1 MSQQEQLEIMTTAYQ
16 PDQPEFTTAD
26 AVVQELVRAGV
37 DTAFGI
43 VSIHN
48 MPIYDAI
55 LREGSIHLVCS
66 RGESGA
72 ANMADGYARATGKLG
87 VVITSTGTGAGNA
100 AGSLIEAWA
109 AGVPVLHLTGEVA
122 SPYLGTGRGYIHECK
137 DQLSMME
144 GASKKALRLR
154 RPEQASAVVRQ
165 AIHEALAA
173 PSGPV
178 TLEIPIDFQSAIIP
192 NHSIEEVRILTP
204 ENNTIPYFPEEALE
218 KIREARR
225 PVIWAGGGVISSGA
239 SKEVQKLAEM
249 IGAAVVTSQSGK
261 GSIPEDHP
269 QCIGHFAAN
278 PLTKKLIE
286 ESDLVISIG
295 VRFRGNETSN
305 WKISVPKEHISI
317 DADWQAMN
325 RNYEASYGL
334 VGDAKL
340 ILKKII
346 ADLSQTA
353 TVPDSAYLAEVQLV
367 RNELRA
373 QLRATLGPYEQ
384 FLDGM
389 RKVLPHDTILVRD
402 VTVQANVWGSRL
414 FEIYEPRTSIHASG
428 GGIGQGL
435 PTAIGAQM
443 GCKDRPVVLMAGD
456 GGFMVNVGEMVTA
469 AQENLPIIVILFDD
483 AGYGVLRNIQEA
495 AYGRQ
500 VAVDLLSPDFVQLA
514 QSMGFDA
521 SRIGSGDEFEAALE
535 KAMNRQKPTM
545 IVVDMEAVGPMAK
558 PFGGPPGAAEAFKP
572 KKL

>member
-1 MSQQEQLEIMTTAYQ
+1 MMSSQDQL
-16 PDQPEFTTAD
+16 EFTTAD
-26 AVVQELVRAGV
+26 AIVQELVRAGV
-37 DTAFGI
+37 TTAFGI

-72 ANMADGYARATGKLG
+72 VNMADGYARATGKLG

-144 GASKKALRLR
+144 GACKKAIRLR
-154 RPEQASAVVRQ
+154 KPEQTAAVVRQ
-165 AIHEALAA
+165 AIKEALAA

-178 TLEIPIDFQSAIIP
+178 SLEIPIDFQSAIIP
-192 NHSIEEVRILTP
+192 NHTLEEVRFADQTNHI
-204 ENNTIPYFPEEALE
+204 ALDLPNE
-218 KIREARR
+218 IVSKISNARR
-225 PVIWAGGGVISSGA
+225 PIIWAGGGVISSDA
-239 SKEVQKLAEM
+239 SHEVKQLAEL
-249 IGAAVVTSQSGK
+249 IGAAVITSQSGK

-269 QCIGHFAAN
+269 QCIGHFAAYE
-278 PLTKKLIE
+278 LTKKLLKD
-286 ESDLVISIG
+286 SDLLISIG
-295 VRFRGNETSN
+295 VRFRGNETAN
-305 WKISVPKEHISI
+305 WKVSVPKEHIAI
-317 DADWQAMN
+317 DADWQAFN
-325 RNYEASYGL
+325 RNYEVTNGL
-334 VGDAKL
+334 VGDAKQ
-340 ILKKII
+340 ILHKVIQE
-346 ADLSQTA
+346 LSNQELQ
-353 TVPDSAYLAEVQLV
+353 PDPAYLDEVQSV
-367 RNELRA
+367 RQELRA
-373 QLRATLGPYEQ
+373 ALRATLGPYEHI
-384 FLDGM
+384 LDGM
-389 RKVLPHDTILVRD
+389 RKVLPLDSILVRD

-443 GCKDRPVVLMAGD
+443 AFKDRQVVLMAGD
-456 GGFMVNVGEMVTA
+456 GGFMVNVGEMATA
-469 AQENLPIIVILFDD
+469 AQENLPLIVVLFDD
-483 AGYGVLRNIQEA
+483 AGYGVLRNIQDA

-500 VAVDLLSPDFVQLA
+500 VAVDLLSPDFVLLG
-514 QSMGFDA
+514 QSMGFD
-521 SRIGSGDEFEAALE
+521 STRIGSPDEFVSALE
-535 KAMNRQKPTM
+535 KAVDTKKPTI

-558 PFGGPPGAAEAFKP
+558 PFGGPPGAADAFKP

>member
-1 MSQQEQLEIMTTAYQ
+1 MMSEQNQMEY
-16 PDQPEFTTAD
+16 TTAD
-26 AVVQELVRAGV
+26 AVVKELVRAGV
-37 DTAFGI
+37 ETAFGI

-144 GASKKALRLR
+144 GSCKKAVRLR
-154 RPEQASAVVRQ
+154 RPEQAAAVVRQ
-165 AIHEALAA
+165 AIQDAFAYPA
-173 PSGPV
+173 GPI

-192 NHSIEEVRILTP
+192 NHPIEDISLIAPT
-204 ENNTIPYFPEEALE
+204 NNTIPAIPEEALA
-218 KIREARR
+218 KISHARR
-225 PVIWAGGGVISSGA
+225 PVIWAGGGVITSGA
-239 SKEVQKLAEM
+239 SNEVTALAET
-249 IGAAVVTSQSGK
+249 IGAAVITSQSGK
-261 GSIPEDHP
+261 GSIPENHS

-278 PLTKKLIE
+278 ELTKNLLKN
-286 ESDLVISIG
+286 SDLLISIG
-295 VRFRGNETSN
+295 VRFRGNETAN
-305 WKISVPKEHISI
+305 WKVPVPKEHISI
-317 DADWQAMN
+317 DADWQAIN
-325 RNYEASYGL
+325 RNYEATYGL
-334 VGDAKL
+334 VGNAKQ
-340 ILKKII
+340 ILQGLNQ
-346 ADLSQTA
+346 ALSQKSI
-353 TVPDSAYLAEVQLV
+353 VPNPAYLDEVQSV
-367 RNELRA
+367 REELRT

-384 FLDGM
+384 ILDGM
-389 RKVLPHDTILVRD
+389 RNVLPENTILVRD

-414 FEIYEPRTSIHASG
+414 FEIYQPRTSIHASG

-443 GCKDRPVVLMAGD
+443 AFKDRPVVLMAGD
-456 GGFMVNVGEMVTA
+456 GGFMVNVGEMATA
-469 AQENLPIIVILFDD
+469 AQEKLPLIVVLFDD
-483 AGYGVLRNIQEA
+483 AGYGVLRNIQSA

-500 VAVDLLSPDFVQLA
+500 VAVDLMSPDFVLLA

-521 SRIGSGDEFEAALE
+521 SRIGSATEFVTELE
-535 KAMNRQKPTM
+535 KAVAGKKPTM

-558 PFGGPPGAAEAFKP
+558 PFGGPPGAADAFKP

>member
-1 MSQQEQLEIMTTAYQ
+1 MSEQNQMEY
-16 PDQPEFTTAD
+16 TTAD
-26 AVVQELVRAGV
+26 AVVKELVRAGV
-37 DTAFGI
+37 ETAFGI

-144 GASKKALRLR
+144 GSCKKAVRLR
-154 RPEQASAVVRQ
+154 RPEQAAAVVRQ
-165 AIHEALAA
+165 AIQDAFAYPA
-173 PSGPV
+173 GPI

-192 NHSIEEVRILTP
+192 NHPIEDISLIAPT
-204 ENNTIPYFPEEALE
+204 NNTIPAVPEEALA
-218 KIREARR
+218 KISHARR
-225 PVIWAGGGVISSGA
+225 PVIWAGGGVITSGA
-239 SKEVQKLAEM
+239 SNEVTALAET
-249 IGAAVVTSQSGK
+249 IGAAVITSQSGK
-261 GSIPEDHP
+261 GSIPENHS

-278 PLTKKLIE
+278 ELTKNLLKN
-286 ESDLVISIG
+286 SDLLISIG
-295 VRFRGNETSN
+295 VRFRGNETAN
-305 WKISVPKEHISI
+305 WKVPVPKEHISI
-317 DADWQAMN
+317 DADWQAIN
-325 RNYEASYGL
+325 RNYEATYGL
-334 VGDAKL
+334 VGDAKQ
-340 ILKKII
+340 ILQGLNQ
-346 ADLSQTA
+346 ALSQKSI
-353 TVPDSAYLAEVQLV
+353 VPNPAYLDEVQSV
-367 RNELRA
+367 REELRT

-384 FLDGM
+384 ILDGM
-389 RKVLPHDTILVRD
+389 RNVLPENTILVRD

-414 FEIYEPRTSIHASG
+414 FEIYQPRTSIHASG

-443 GCKDRPVVLMAGD
+443 AFKDRPVVLMAGD
-456 GGFMVNVGEMVTA
+456 GGFMVNVGEMATA
-469 AQENLPIIVILFDD
+469 AQEKLPLIVVLFDD
-483 AGYGVLRNIQEA
+483 AGYGVLRNIQSA

-500 VAVDLLSPDFVQLA
+500 VAVDLMSPDFVLLA

-521 SRIGSGDEFEAALE
+521 SRIGSATEFVTELE
-535 KAMNRQKPTM
+535 KAVAGKKPTM

-558 PFGGPPGAAEAFKP
+558 PFGGPPGAADAFKP

>member
-1 MSQQEQLEIMTTAYQ
+1 MSELNKR
-16 PDQPEFTTAD
+16 EFTTAD
-26 AVVQELVRAGV
+26 AVVKELVRAGV
-37 DTAFGI
+37 ETAFGI

-144 GASKKALRLR
+144 GSCKKALRLR
-154 RPEQASAVVRQ
+154 RPEQAAGVVRQ
-165 AIHEALAA
+165 AIQEAFAHPA
-173 PSGPV
+173 GPV

-192 NHSIEEVRILTP
+192 NHAIEEIRISAPTNHP
-204 ENNTIPYFPEEALE
+204 IPFFPEEALA
-218 KIREARR
+218 KIAGASR
-225 PVIWAGGGVISSGA
+225 PVIWAGGGVITSGA
-239 SKEVQKLAEM
+239 SKEVAALAET
-249 IGAAVVTSQSGK
+249 IGAAVITSQSGK
-261 GSIPEDHP
+261 GSIPENHS

-278 PLTKKLIE
+278 ELTKNLLKNA
-286 ESDLVISIG
+286 DLLISIG
-295 VRFRGNETSN
+295 VRFRGNETAN
-305 WKISVPKEHISI
+305 WKVTVPNEHIAI
-317 DADWQAMN
+317 DADWQAIN
-325 RNYEASYGL
+325 RNYEASYGI
-334 VGDAKL
+334 VGDAKQ
-340 ILKKII
+340 ILQ
-346 ADLSQTA
+346 ALNLGLSQKSI
-353 TVPDSAYLAEVQLV
+353 VPNPSYLDEVQSV
-367 RNELRA
+367 REELRS

-384 FLDGM
+384 ILDGM
-389 RKVLPHDTILVRD
+389 RKVLPANTILVRD

-443 GCKDRPVVLMAGD
+443 GFTDRPVVLMAGD
-456 GGFMVNVGEMVTA
+456 GGFMVNVGEMATA
-469 AQENLPIIVILFDD
+469 AQEKLPLIVVLFDD
-483 AGYGVLRNIQEA
+483 GGYGVLRNIQSA

-500 VAVDLLSPDFVQLA
+500 VAVDLLSPDFVLLA

-521 SRIGSGDEFEAALE
+521 SRIGSPAEFVTELE
-535 KAMNRQKPTM
+535 KAVENQKPTM
-545 IVVDMEAVGPMAK
+545 IVVDMDAVGPMAK
-558 PFGGPPGAAEAFKP
+558 PFGGPPGAADAFKP

>member
-1 MSQQEQLEIMTTAYQ
+1 MTLQ
-16 PDQPEFTTAD
+16 NQMEFTTAD
-26 AVVQELVRAGV
+26 AVVLELVRAGV
-37 DTAFGI
+37 ETAFGI

-72 ANMADGYARATGKLG
+72 VNMADGYARATGKLG

-109 AGVPVLHLTGEVA
+109 AGVPLLHLTGEVA

-144 GASKKALRLR
+144 GSCKKAMRLR
-154 RPEQASAVVRQ
+154 KPEQTAAIVRQ
-165 AIHEALAA
+165 AIQGAFAA

-192 NHSIEEVRILTP
+192 NHSIEEIRILAPT
-204 ENNTIPYFPEEALE
+204 NHSIPYLPEEAIT
-218 KIREARR
+218 KISNAKR
-225 PVIWAGGGVISSGA
+225 PVLWAGGGVITSGA
-239 SKEVQKLAEM
+239 STEVQELAEM
-249 IGAAVVTSQSGK
+249 IGAAVITSQSGK
-261 GSIPEDHP
+261 GSIPEDHS

-278 PLTKKLIE
+278 DLTKNLLK
-286 ESDLVISIG
+286 ESDLLISIG

-305 WKISVPKEHISI
+305 WKVAVPTEHIAI
-317 DADWQAMN
+317 DADWQAIN
-325 RNYEASYGL
+325 RNYAATYGL
-334 VGDAKL
+334 VGDAKQIVRLL
-340 ILKKII
+340 IQN
-346 ADLSQTA
+346 LSQSSV
-353 TVPDSAYLAEVQLV
+353 VPDPKYLDEVQSV
-367 RNELRA
+367 RNDLRTR
-373 QLRATLGPYEQ
+373 LRETLGPYEQ
-384 FLDGM
+384 ILDGM
-389 RKVLPHDTILVRD
+389 RKVLPRNTILVRD

-443 GCKDRPVVLMAGD
+443 GCKDKPVVLMAGD
-456 GGFMVNVGEMVTA
+456 GGFMVNVGEMATA
-469 AQENLPIIVILFDD
+469 AQENLPVIVVLFDD
-483 AGYGVLRNIQEA
+483 AGYGVLRNIQDA

-500 VAVDLLSPDFVQLA
+500 VAVDLLSPDFVLLGR
-514 QSMGFDA
+514 SMGFDA
-521 SRIGSGDEFEAALE
+521 TRIGSPAEFVSELE
-535 KAMNRQKPTM
+535 KAVNNQKPTM
-545 IVVDMEAVGPMAK
+545 IVVDMEALGPMAK
-558 PFGGPPGAAEAFKP
+558 PFGGPPGASDSFKP

>member
-1 MSQQEQLEIMTTAYQ
+1 MRQLEQM
-16 PDQPEFTTAD
+16 EFTTAD

-37 DTAFGI
+37 EVAFGI

-72 ANMADGYARATGKLG
+72 VNMADGYARATGKLG

-100 AGSLIEAWA
+100 AGSLVEAWS
-109 AGVPVLHLTGEVA
+109 AGVPLLHLTGEVA

-144 GASKKALRLR
+144 GCSKKAIRLR
-154 RPEQASAVVRQ
+154 KPEQAVGVVRQ
-165 AIHEALAA
+165 AIQEAITA
-173 PSGPV
+173 PAGPV

-192 NHSIEEVRILTP
+192 QSVVEDFRGHVQPSSEQTLPKLPAELVK
-204 ENNTIPYFPEEALE
+204 
-218 KIREARR
+218 KIANARR
-225 PVIWAGGGVISSGA
+225 PVIWSGGGVISSGA
-239 SKEVQKLAEM
+239 SEEVRQLAEM

-269 QCIGHFAAN
+269 QCIGHFAAVD
-278 PLTKKLIE
+278 LTKQLLQK
-286 ESDLVISIG
+286 SDLLISIG

-305 WKISVPKEHISI
+305 WKVSVPEEHISI
-317 DADWQAMN
+317 DAEWNAMN
-325 RNYEASYGL
+325 RNYPASHGL

-340 ILKKII
+340 ILQSMIREL
-346 ADLSQTA
+346 AHDSVT
-353 TVPDSAYLAEVQLV
+353 PDPAYLDEVQTV
-367 RNELRA
+367 RNELRV
-373 QLRATLGPYEQ
+373 QLRKTLGPYEQ

-389 RKVLPHDTILVRD
+389 RRILPRDAILVRD

-414 FEIYEPRTSIHASG
+414 FEVYEPRTSIHASG

-435 PTAIGAQM
+435 PTAIGAQV
-443 GCKDRPVVLMAGD
+443 GRKDRVVALMAGD
-456 GGFMVNVGEMVTA
+456 GGFMVNVGEMATA
-469 AQENLPIIVILFDD
+469 AQENLPIIIVLFDD
-483 AGYGVLRNIQEA
+483 AGYGVLRNIQDA

-500 VAVDLLSPDFVQLA
+500 VAVDLLSPDFVQLS
-514 QSMGFDA
+514 QSMGFEA
-521 SRIGSGDEFEAALE
+521 ARIGTPEEFVIELE
-535 KAMNRQKPTM
+535 KAVARRKPSM
-545 IVVDMEAVGPMAK
+545 IVVDMKEVGPMAK
-558 PFGGPPGAAEAFKP
+558 PFGGPPGAADAFKP